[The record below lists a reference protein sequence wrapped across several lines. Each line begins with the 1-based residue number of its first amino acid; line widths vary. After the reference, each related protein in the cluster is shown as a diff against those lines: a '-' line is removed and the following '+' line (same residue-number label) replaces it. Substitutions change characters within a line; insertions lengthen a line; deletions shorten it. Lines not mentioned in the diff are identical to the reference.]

1 MNQFGKKILGII
13 PARFASTR
21 YPGKPLIDIGGK
33 TMVQRVYERSILS
46 KLDKVVIATD
56 HQSIYNHAQS
66 IGAEPIMTNE
76 NHPSGTDRCQE
87 VVEVLSEKF
96 DYIINIQGDE
106 PFIFPEQINLLIDQ
120 CDGDNEL
127 ITMMLEI
134 KSLELLQDFGE
145 VKIVKDYQNQALF
158 FSRQPIPLVK
168 NEPIDKWLNYFKYY
182 RHVGMYGYRNDILDK
197 ISKLQPSPLELAESL
212 EQLRWLENGYKI
224 KLVETEQDSFCVDT
238 PEDVEWIKEKF
249 KELL

>member
-1 MNQFGKKILGII
+1 M
-13 PARFASTR
+13 
-21 YPGKPLIDIGGK
+21 
-33 TMVQRVYERSILS
+33 
-46 KLDKVVIATD
+46 
-56 HQSIYNHAQS
+56 
-66 IGAEPIMTNE
+66 
-76 NHPSGTDRCQE
+76 
-87 VVEVLSEKF
+87 
-96 DYIINIQGDE
+96 
-106 PFIFPEQINLLIDQ
+106 
-120 CDGDNEL
+120 
-127 ITMMLEI
+127 
-134 KSLELLQDFGE
+134 QDFGE

-158 FSRQPIPLVK
+158 FSRQPIPVVK